1 MIFRLLLFMLAFST
15 FPAAGGSADHGVILL
30 YHHVSESTPPS
41 TSVTPDRFRQH
52 LDYLADNGLNVIAL
66 NELLSR
72 GLSGEPLPE
81 NAVAIT
87 FDDAYVSVFTEA
99 APMLAR
105 RGWPFTVFLASQP
118 LDDQVPGYMS
128 WRQAQQLLE
137 MGGDIGSHSHSHD
150 YLARRQDGEN
160 DGQWHRRMETEIDQN
175 LQRIATELEVEVSA
189 FAYPFG
195 EYNQALKSMVARRGL
210 YGVAQ
215 QSGAVGR
222 HTDPQQIPRFPM
234 ATGHGDVDRLKLA
247 LNSQPLPVVAERHDK
262 TSLMLELVDSGIPS
276 ISCFSAAGDSIAV
289 RKIDETRYRVELPAT
304 GAGRNRVN
312 CTAPTGANSGEF
324 YWHSYLWLGD

>member
-1 MIFRLLLFMLAFST
+1 MILRLLVFLLALSA
-15 FPAAGGSADHGVILL
+15 FPAAPGASDHGVVLL

-52 LDYLADNGLNVIAL
+52 LDYLADNGFNVIAL

-72 GLSGEPLPE
+72 GLSGQPLPE

-87 FDDAYVSVFTEA
+87 FDDAYLSVYTEA
-99 APMLAR
+99 APMLAS
-105 RGWPFTVFLASQP
+105 RGWPFTLFLASQP
-118 LDDQVPGYMS
+118 LDDGVQGYMS
-128 WRQAQQLLE
+128 WRQAEELLE

-160 DGQWHRRMETEIDQN
+160 DGQWRRRVETEIDQN
-175 LQRIATELEVEVSA
+175 LQRIATKLEVEVTA

-195 EYNQALKSMVARRGL
+195 EYNQALKSMVKSRGL

-234 ATGHGDVDRLKLA
+234 ATGHDDIDRLKLA
-247 LNSQPLPVVAERHDK
+247 VNSQPLPVVDERRDS
-262 TSLMLELVDSGIPS
+262 TSLTLVLVDSGVPP
-276 ISCFSAAGDSIAV
+276 ISCFSAGGESIAV
-289 RKIDETRYRVELPAT
+289 TKVDEARYRVELPAT

-312 CTAPTGANSGEF
+312 CTAPTGANTGEF

>member
-1 MIFRLLLFMLAFST
+1 MILRLLIFLLALSV
-15 FPAAGGSADHGVILL
+15 FPAARGSADHGVVLL

-52 LDYLADNGLNVIAL
+52 LDYLADNGFNVIAL

-72 GLSGEPLPE
+72 GLAGQPLPE

-87 FDDAYVSVFTEA
+87 FDDAYLSVYTEA
-99 APMLAR
+99 APMLAE
-105 RGWPFTVFLASQP
+105 RGWPFTLFLASQP
-118 LDDQVPGYMS
+118 LDDGVQGYMS
-128 WRQAQQLLE
+128 WRQAEELLE

-150 YLARRQDGEN
+150 YLARKKEGESDRQ
-160 DGQWHRRMETEIDQN
+160 WRHRMEMEIDQN
-175 LQRIATELEVEVSA
+175 LQRITTELEVEVIA

-195 EYNQALKSMVARRGL
+195 EYNQALKGMVKSRGL

-222 HTDPQQIPRFPM
+222 HTDPHQIPRFPM
-234 ATGHGDVDRLKLA
+234 ATGHDDIDRLKLA
-247 LNSQPLPVVAERHDK
+247 LNSQPLPVLDERREK

-276 ISCFSAAGDSIAV
+276 ISCFSAGGESIAV
-289 RKIDETRYRVELPAT
+289 TKVDEVRYQVELPAT
-304 GAGRNRVN
+304 RTGRNRVN
-312 CTAPTGANSGEF
+312 CTAPTGAGAGAF
-324 YWHSYLWLGD
+324 YWYSYLWLGD